1 MLDGVHLMRASQ
13 PIPRMQVLYEPGIVI
28 VGQGRKRGYLGDRV
42 FTYDAHNYLVLSV
55 PLPFECETEA
65 SPQGPMLAVSIRVD
79 LAVLGELLMKM
90 DGAHGAPTP
99 ARCRRASIP
108 PSSMLK
114 LSETTVRLLECL
126 AEPAETRIL
135 GPQIVR
141 EITYRVLCGEQ
152 GGALRAAAALH
163 SRFGQVNRTVQRIHA
178 EYARDLTVEELAET
192 AGMSA
197 SAFHQ
202 NFKAVTSTSPLQYL
216 KTIRL
221 HKARMLMV
229 HEGMRAGIANRE
241 CARKMDMKPTT
252 ESDTPGTEREQQDH
266 STRLNFSNPQQR
278 EAHIHAFLAWLPK
291 MLHETPGI
299 RWEHMPS
306 QVMGYLMRTVA
317 DCPDVIPITLATG
330 CAMMNRM
337 KQKGLYL
344 IVMRSPSC

>member
-1 MLDGVHLMRASQ
+1 MELETANRRMTSLLGSLATKEGMHPSALDGVHLMRASRS
-13 PIPRMQVLYEPGIVI
+13 IPRTQVLYEPGIVI
-28 VGQGRKRGYLGDRV
+28 VGQGRKRGYLGDQV

-65 SPQGPMLAVSIRVD
+65 SPEKPMLAVSIRVD

-90 DGAHGAPTP
+90 DGANSSPHP
-99 ARCRRASIP
+99 SIP
-108 PSSMLK
+108 QGIYSTELDLR

-126 AEPAETRIL
+126 ANPAETRIL
-135 GPQIVR
+135 GPQVVR
-141 EITYRVLCGEQ
+141 ELTYRVLCGEQ

-202 NFKAVTSTSPLQYL
+202 NFKAVTSTSPVQYL

-229 HEGMRAGIANRE
+229 HEGLRAGIAAERVGYESSSQFSRE
-241 CARKMDMKPTT
+241 FKRLFG
-252 ESDTPGTEREQQDH
+252 STPIEETERV
-266 STRLNFSNPQQR
+266 RR
-278 EAHIHAFLAWLPK
+278 
-291 MLHETPGI
+291 MLGVVEPA
-299 RWEHMPS
+299 
-306 QVMGYLMRTVA
+306 VM
-317 DCPDVIPITLATG
+317 
-330 CAMMNRM
+330 AMER
-337 KQKGLYL
+337 
-344 IVMRSPSC
+344 

>member
-1 MLDGVHLMRASQ
+1 MPRLELETANRRMTSLLGALATKEGVHPSALDGVHLMRASRS
-13 PIPRMQVLYEPGIVI
+13 IPRTQVLYEPGIVI
-28 VGQGRKRGYLGDRV
+28 VGQGRKRGYLGDQV

-65 SPQGPMLAVSIRVD
+65 SPAGPMLAVSIRVD

-90 DGAHGAPTP
+90 DGAHGSPTP
-99 ARCRRASIP
+99 AMPQGIYSTKLD
-108 PSSMLK
+108 LK

-126 AEPAETRIL
+126 AVSAETRVL

-163 SRFGQVNRTVQRIHA
+163 SRFGQVNRTVQRIHS
-178 EYARDLTVEELAET
+178 EYARDLTVEELAGM

-229 HEGMRAGIANRE
+229 YEGVRAGMAAERVGYESSSQFSRE
-241 CARKMDMKPTT
+241 FKRLFGASPV
-252 ESDTPGTEREQQDH
+252 EETERVRRMLGVASAAAMVT
-266 STRLNFSNPQQR
+266 ST
-278 EAHIHAFLAWLPK
+278 
-291 MLHETPGI
+291 
-299 RWEHMPS
+299 
-306 QVMGYLMRTVA
+306 
-317 DCPDVIPITLATG
+317 
-330 CAMMNRM
+330 
-337 KQKGLYL
+337 
-344 IVMRSPSC
+344 

>member
-1 MLDGVHLMRASQ
+1 MSRIELETANRRMTSLLGAMATKEGSQPTALDGVNLMRASR
-13 PIPRMQVLYEPGIVI
+13 PIPRSQVLYEPGIVI

-55 PLPFECETEA
+55 PLPFECETEP
-65 SPQGPMLAVSIRVD
+65 SPQGPLLAVSIRVD

-99 ARCRRASIP
+99 AMPQGIYSTKLD
-108 PSSMLK
+108 LK

-126 AEPAETRIL
+126 ANPAETPVL

-152 GGALRAAAALH
+152 GSALRAAAALH
-163 SRFGQVNRTVQRIHA
+163 SRFGQVNRTVQRIHS

-202 NFKAVTSTSPLQYL
+202 NFKAVTSSSPLQYL

-229 HEGMRAGIANRE
+229 HEGMRAGIAAERVGYESSSQFSRE
-241 CARKMDMKPTT
+241 FKRLFGASPI
-252 ESDTPGTEREQQDH
+252 EETERV
-266 STRLNFSNPQQR
+266 RR
-278 EAHIHAFLAWLPK
+278 
-291 MLHETPGI
+291 MLG
-299 RWEHMPS
+299 
-306 QVMGYLMRTVA
+306 VA
-317 DCPDVIPITLATG
+317 SAAT
-330 CAMMNRM
+330 A
-337 KQKGLYL
+337 
-344 IVMRSPSC
+344 

>member
-1 MLDGVHLMRASQ
+1 MSRVELQASNRRMTSLLRTLAILEGIRPTAIEGVQLMRASQ
-13 PIPRMQVLYEPGIVI
+13 PIRRTQVLYEPGIVI
-28 VGQGRKRGYLGDRV
+28 VGQGRKRGYLGDQV
-42 FTYDAHNYLVLSV
+42 YTYDAHNYLVLSV

-65 SPQGPMLAVSIRVD
+65 SPEEPMLAVSIRVD

-90 DGAHGAPTP
+90 DGAP
-99 ARCRRASIP
+99 ASGIQGPPNPSIP
-108 PSSMLK
+108 QGIYSTELDLK

-126 AEPAETRIL
+126 ANSVETRIL

-229 HEGMRAGIANRE
+229 HEGLRAGMAAERVGYESSSQFSRE
-241 CARKMDMKPTT
+241 FKRLFG
-252 ESDTPGTEREQQDH
+252 STPIEETVRVRRMLGVAEPAVMAMER
-266 STRLNFSNPQQR
+266 
-278 EAHIHAFLAWLPK
+278 
-291 MLHETPGI
+291 
-299 RWEHMPS
+299 
-306 QVMGYLMRTVA
+306 
-317 DCPDVIPITLATG
+317 
-330 CAMMNRM
+330 
-337 KQKGLYL
+337 
-344 IVMRSPSC
+344 

>member
-1 MLDGVHLMRASQ
+1 MEGIHPTALEGVQFMRASH
-13 PIPRMQVLYEPGIVI
+13 PIRRMQVLYEPGIFI

-65 SPQGPMLAVSIRVD
+65 SPEQPMLGVSIRVD

-99 ARCRRASIP
+99 AVPQGIYSTELDLR
-108 PSSMLK
+108 

-126 AEPAETRIL
+126 ADPAETRIL

-152 GGALRAAAALH
+152 GGALRAAAVLH
-163 SRFGQVNRTVQRIHA
+163 SRFGQVSRTVQRIHA
-178 EYARDLTVEELAET
+178 EYARDLTVEELADT

-229 HEGMRAGIANRE
+229 HEGLRAGIAAERVGYESSSQFSRE
-241 CARKMDMKPTT
+241 FKRLFGSSPLEETT
-252 ESDTPGTEREQQDH
+252 RVRRILGVEEPAFMVTSPG
-266 STRLNFSNPQQR
+266 SS
-278 EAHIHAFLAWLPK
+278 A
-291 MLHETPGI
+291 
-299 RWEHMPS
+299 
-306 QVMGYLMRTVA
+306 
-317 DCPDVIPITLATG
+317 
-330 CAMMNRM
+330 
-337 KQKGLYL
+337 
-344 IVMRSPSC
+344 

>member
-1 MLDGVHLMRASQ
+1 MARMELQAVNQRMTCLLGALATAEGMHPSKLEGVNLMRASQ
-13 PIPRMQVLYEPGIVI
+13 SIPRSQVLYEPGIVI

-90 DGAHGAPTP
+90 DGPHGAPTP
-99 ARCRRASIP
+99 AVPQAIYSTELD
-108 PSSMLK
+108 LK

-178 EYARDLTVEELAET
+178 EYARELTVEELAET

-229 HEGMRAGIANRE
+229 HEGLRAGMAAERVGYESSSQFSRE
-241 CARKMDMKPTT
+241 FKRLFGASPL
-252 ESDTPGTEREQQDH
+252 EETERVRRMLGVAE
-266 STRLNFSNPQQR
+266 P
-278 EAHIHAFLAWLPK
+278 AALA
-291 MLHETPGI
+291 
-299 RWEHMPS
+299 S
-306 QVMGYLMRTVA
+306 A
-317 DCPDVIPITLATG
+317 
-330 CAMMNRM
+330 
-337 KQKGLYL
+337 
-344 IVMRSPSC
+344 

>member
-1 MLDGVHLMRASQ
+1 MTCLLSALATAEGMQPSKLEGVQLMRASR
-13 PIPRMQVLYEPGIVI
+13 PIPRTQVLYQPSIVI

-65 SPQGPMLAVSIRVD
+65 TPEGPMLAVSIRVD

-90 DGAHGAPTP
+90 DAAHAAPTP
-99 ARCRRASIP
+99 AVPQAIYSTKLD
-108 PSSMLK
+108 LK

-126 AEPAETRIL
+126 AEPSETRIL

-141 EITYRVLCGEQ
+141 ELTYRVLCGEQ

-163 SRFGQVNRTVQRIHA
+163 SRFGQVNRTVQRIHS

-229 HEGMRAGIANRE
+229 HEGLRAGMAAEQVGYESSSQFSRE
-241 CARKMDMKPTT
+241 FKRLFGASPL
-252 ESDTPGTEREQQDH
+252 EETERV
-266 STRLNFSNPQQR
+266 RR
-278 EAHIHAFLAWLPK
+278 
-291 MLHETPGI
+291 MLG
-299 RWEHMPS
+299 
-306 QVMGYLMRTVA
+306 VA
-317 DCPDVIPITLATG
+317 EPA
-330 CAMMNRM
+330 AMA
-337 KQKGLYL
+337 
-344 IVMRSPSC
+344 SA